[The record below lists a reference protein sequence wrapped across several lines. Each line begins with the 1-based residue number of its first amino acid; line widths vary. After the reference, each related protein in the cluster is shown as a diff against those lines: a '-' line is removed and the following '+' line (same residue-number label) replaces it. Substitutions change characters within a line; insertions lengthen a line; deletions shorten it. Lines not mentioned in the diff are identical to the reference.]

1 MQRRKH
7 KKSKQI
13 KPVSTKAER
22 SVSKEDMEP
31 LRSAQLQG
39 DDLKDGLRMLILQ
52 EGKFWPARLNSTK
65 LPDVYGVTME
75 RQRGN
80 RPIILPRDD
89 ILKEAVSSVD
99 DCPCSPSCCYL
110 QVLEI
115 RPRSVYQLPVGS
127 RVCTVWSSAYICLFP
142 GTIVSPGEPLPH
154 DHVLVEL
161 DDGDSRLVEVDKI
174 RMLPSDYSRVGE
186 IWQAG

>member
-7 KKSKQI
+7 KKAKLL
-13 KPVSTKAER
+13 KTKAMKAER
-22 SVSKEDMEP
+22 SPGLSEEDVEP

-39 DDLKDGLRMLILQ
+39 GDLKDGLRMLILQ

-89 ILKEAVSSVD
+89 ILKEAVRVVRLNISPKTDLTD
-99 DCPCSPSCCYL
+99 D
-110 QVLEI
+110 
-115 RPRSVYQLPVGS
+115 
-127 RVCTVWSSAYICLFP
+127 
-142 GTIVSPGEPLPH
+142 
-154 DHVLVEL
+154 
-161 DDGDSRLVEVDKI
+161 
-174 RMLPSDYSRVGE
+174 
-186 IWQAG
+186 

>member
-1 MQRRKH
+1 M
-7 KKSKQI
+7 SGDLL
-13 KPVSTKAER
+13 VS
-22 SVSKEDMEP
+22 
-31 LRSAQLQG
+31 
-39 DDLKDGLRMLILQ
+39 
-52 EGKFWPARLNSTK
+52 
-65 LPDVYGVTME
+65 
-75 RQRGN
+75 
-80 RPIILPRDD
+80 
-89 ILKEAVSSVD
+89 
-99 DCPCSPSCCYL
+99 YL

-142 GTIVSPGEPLPH
+142 GTIVSPDEPLPH

-186 IWQAG
+186 KFSQAI

>member
-1 MQRRKH
+1 MTSH
-7 KKSKQI
+7 L
-13 KPVSTKAER
+13 T
-22 SVSKEDMEP
+22 
-31 LRSAQLQG
+31 
-39 DDLKDGLRMLILQ
+39 
-52 EGKFWPARLNSTK
+52 
-65 LPDVYGVTME
+65 
-75 RQRGN
+75 
-80 RPIILPRDD
+80 
-89 ILKEAVSSVD
+89 
-99 DCPCSPSCCYL
+99 L

-142 GTIVSPGEPLPH
+142 GTIVSPDEPLPP

-186 IWQAG
+186 ALANKLYLLVLMTYYVSL